1 AVCDKLYRQ
10 RLGYHLLPPLR
21 VSFLRPIGPELL
33 EKGPEVCDVL
43 VVLDA
48 DKCHA
53 GARHVLHR
61 RADIFG
67 ESFLAPRD
75 AGRFIGRGIV
85 ETVEGAA
92 LAAIDAVE
100 RGTELDF
107 GVRPDLVAGGAQ
119 SPEHL
124 LAGSGVLPHCRSGR
138 SCKSHSSNHPYLQ
151 HLFSL
156 NAIDVAP
163 HSLSSDERSDL
174 LNARVQSSRRR
185 LRNSADEL
193 ARPIGRT
200 AIGFV

>member
-1 AVCDKLYRQ
+1 TCHVERLSCFSPRAAV
-10 RLGYHLLPPLR
+10 R
-21 VSFLRPIGPELL
+21 VSFLCPISLELL
-33 EKGPEVCDVL
+33 EIGPEVCDVL

-67 ESFLAPRD
+67 ESFLAPRN
-75 AGRFIGRGIV
+75 AGRFIGWGVV

-100 RGTELDF
+100 RGTELYF
-107 GVRPDLVAGGAQ
+107 GVWPDLVAGRAQ

-124 LAGSGVLPHCRSGR
+124 LTGSGVLRRSRSAR
-138 SCKSHSSNHPYLQ
+138 SCKSNSSHYAYPQ
-151 HLFSL
+151 HFFSL

-163 HSLSSDERSDL
+163 VSLSSDERSDL
-174 LNARVQSSRRR
+174 LNARVQSS
-185 LRNSADEL
+185 
-193 ARPIGRT
+193 
-200 AIGFV
+200 